1 MTKNIT
7 IALGAGFI
15 GSLANA
21 LAIYLINP
29 LQGLA
34 SPDHLFVYKQ
44 VFWGGL
50 WALLY
55 CLPWFNTQRWHIIGI
70 LVGVAASLCTFFV
83 FQAIPLNPMNLI
95 KAFIVNVIAWGMLS
109 SYCYEQAI
117 SHEKNE
123 NKAIEL
129 TS

>member
-55 CLPWFNTQRWHIIGI
+55 CLPWFNTQRWHIRGI

-83 FQAIPLNPMNLI
+83 FHAIPLNPMNLI

-117 SHEKNE
+117 GHEKNE
-123 NKAIEL
+123 NEAIEL